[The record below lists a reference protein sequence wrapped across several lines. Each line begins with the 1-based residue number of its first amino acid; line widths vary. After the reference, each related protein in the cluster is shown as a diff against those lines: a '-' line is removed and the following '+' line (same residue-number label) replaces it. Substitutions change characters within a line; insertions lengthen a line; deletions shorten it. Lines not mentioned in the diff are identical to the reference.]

1 MIQLCK
7 KTGGVPNGAAHR
19 PDPLGRSRDARQLP
33 KARQTER
40 IIDIAAVMEDCAPG
54 PNHRKTME
62 SLRKTQNVDRLA
74 RATAVSRRQVPT
86 IQTVQKSLKML
97 TEFKPF
103 TQVPACVGDHE
114 VSVDA
119 FAEWLKAISEG
130 GQRNRP
136 V

>member
-1 MIQLCK
+1 MVQHIDQILSVAVAMR
-7 KTGGVPNGAAHR
+7 GSSQR
-19 PDPLGRSRDARQLP
+19 LGKL
-33 KARQTER
+33 KG